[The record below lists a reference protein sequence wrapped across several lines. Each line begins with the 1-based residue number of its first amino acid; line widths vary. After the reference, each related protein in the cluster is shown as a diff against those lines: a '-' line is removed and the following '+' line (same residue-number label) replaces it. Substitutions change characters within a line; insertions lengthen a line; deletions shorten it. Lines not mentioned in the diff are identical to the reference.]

1 MTDPPKP
8 PEPATTSAPRPQNG
22 FGIAAFVFG
31 VISIF
36 ALAIVTVP
44 LALILGLI
52 GLRHQDKLWA
62 ILGLACAVIGFLT
75 SPVLLGLVGLTVLM
89 QGP

>member
-1 MTDPPKP
+1 MTEA
-8 PEPATTSAPRPQNG
+8 PERPGPAAARPQNG

-36 ALAIVTVP
+36 SLAIVTVP
-44 LALILGLI
+44 LALVLGLI
-52 GLRHQDKLWA
+52 GLGHRDKLWA
-62 ILGLACAVIGFLT
+62 ILGLACGVIGFLT
-75 SPVLLGLVGLTVLM
+75 SPVLLGLVGLTVWM